1 MGEPEEGGRRE
12 KEALHLLDSF
22 TINLQS
28 AGSLPGICTQTARL
42 IMLKMS
48 AQKVID
54 AFLNYN
60 VDNIDNVIINIIK
73 DNVH

>member
-1 MGEPEEGGRRE
+1 
-12 KEALHLLDSF
+12 
-22 TINLQS
+22 
-28 AGSLPGICTQTARL
+28 
-42 IMLKMS
+42 MLKMS

>member
-1 MGEPEEGGRRE
+1 M
-12 KEALHLLDSF
+12 
-22 TINLQS
+22 
-28 AGSLPGICTQTARL
+28 PGICTQTARL